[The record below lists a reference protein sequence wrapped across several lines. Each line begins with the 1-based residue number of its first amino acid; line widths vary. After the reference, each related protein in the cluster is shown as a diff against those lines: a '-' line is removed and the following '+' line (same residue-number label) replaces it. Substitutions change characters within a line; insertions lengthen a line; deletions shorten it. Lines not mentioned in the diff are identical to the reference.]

1 MNNATASKLMKAVRL
16 LIAGVMVVSV
26 FHFQGVATTP
36 VSAAGEPYRDTSLTF
51 EERAADLVSRMT
63 PDEKASQLNTSAAA
77 LSRLGVPAYNWWNEA
92 LHGVAWQ
99 TAVSFPSSLSMSLS
113 WDRNLLLDSS
123 SIIGDECRA
132 FFTTNGRALGQFCP
146 TVNMQRDPR
155 WGRNEEGYGEDPFL
169 VGELG
174 SQYVIGMQ
182 GNNDTV
188 NVTSPAGE
196 KYLKVI
202 ATPKHYAA
210 NNSETDRY
218 YGDSV
223 MDNRTLREYYTSQF
237 RTIAEKAHPASLMTA
252 YNSVNGVPMFANT
265 YLNNTMMRKT
275 WGFDGYVVSD
285 CDGVA
290 NIVNNHHWIPADP
303 PGVYTQQLTV
313 PQAVAFSLMGGTDLA
328 CNWTSGTTTGGVY
341 TSNIQTA
348 ISQGVLTDNGVISWD
363 DVDRSLVRMF
373 TERMKTGEF
382 DSTTGRNVGGAYGTY
397 TVANHVQ
404 TASNVAK
411 SLQASRE
418 DIVLLKNDGILPIN
432 LNTAKTIAVIGK
444 FNNVCELGDPNYA
457 GSPSTQVSF
466 QQGLTTAL
474 NSKGFDTANNLKFYS
489 PGAGNTISGYIFNV
503 RDLRINGTTY
513 TGADASSVTNCQK
526 TSSNTIEYI
535 TDGSY
540 ANFNSIN
547 LSGQQLTSFQ
557 VSVATNGTGASWQPV
572 VELHVDSPTG
582 PLLATA
588 TCAKTSAWQTY
599 TVNTGTIIGS
609 GLINT
614 DYTSLCLVFTTT
626 QSSPPTDL
634 TAAQLDEIGKADMA
648 IYLAGTGKSG
658 LLNVA
663 SENKDRANMDFPA
676 NQDTEIQQ
684 VIAKNPNT
692 VVAIQAVGMMNIGH
706 FVDSARALLFTSFN
720 GQFQGQA
727 MAETLLGD
735 VNPTG
740 RLSFSWYK
748 NEADL
753 PAMTD
758 YGIRPTDTTKGR
770 TYQYFTGDVLYPFGY
785 GLSYSSYAYSNPTI
799 SKTTVS
805 TNEKLSVSVDV
816 ENLSDRAGS
825 EVVQV
830 YIAAPNAGN
839 GIVPVKQ
846 LKGFERVDL
855 AAHEKKTVTVSLNS
869 DDWWFIDANQKRV
882 VDEGAYKVQIGRSC
896 SDIVAQFDLTV
907 SGKAAPTIQTV
918 TLMGDKIKVT
928 PTQPSNTSL
937 YIAMSDETFLQPS
950 QATVTYSSNRPGVAT
965 VDQNGKI
972 TAGGLAGTAVITA
985 SVTYAGKTL
994 NATYAV
1000 ASDGNPDTP
1009 ANADS
1014 IMINNVKIP
1023 GFSPTVYNYEIAL
1036 PFSQSGANVTATT
1049 PVSGAAVTV
1058 AQAASIPGTAVVTVT
1073 NGTSSTQYSLYIGR
1087 PPQPDNFA
1095 GPAHAPFWNVVRET
1109 AANYQ
1114 IANNKLSITTESGDL
1129 WQNVNSQRNI
1139 FVQPAAGDWTCSVD
1153 IDFNTVPNVNY
1164 QQAGIMVYQDDDNY
1178 LKLDVE
1184 YSNGLVVQLGSEVN
1198 QVFTVVASAK
1208 LTGVNPNDIINLKVV
1223 RAGNNYTFFYS
1234 MDHGATYTQL
1244 GTAQTASMMPPQIAL
1259 TASSSASSSVSI
1271 VANFSNFN
1279 VTASPMEFPVI
1290 PVITGINVDG
1300 APLAGFSADKA
1311 HYESVMAYGRT
1322 APPVVTAATNL
1333 PDNLTI
1339 TQAAS
1344 LPGTAEV
1351 KLDYNGTVLDYTIY
1365 FGFAPRP
1372 DSLSGDWIIPA
1383 WTIDNPNMNNLSIGK
1398 GALVIS
1404 TEDGDVWQTTNN
1416 VRNLVW
1422 QPAAG
1427 DWTVTVT
1434 AKFQAL
1440 PDTNYQQGGIMV
1452 YDDLD
1457 NFLKMDVEYNGSKRM
1472 LQLGGETD
1480 ATFSAIQ
1487 QIPSSGSTS
1496 FALAADNSI
1505 MYRIAR
1511 LGDTYNFYYSVD
1523 NGSTFTAIGAA
1534 QTKALRAP
1542 KIALVALNNSSA
1554 ANIPVAYTNFNV
1566 TMASPV
1572 PAPAFVFRAFSKEGQ
1587 LFTEYNN
1594 AASAAVNGSFLVAVY
1609 DGSGR
1614 LNRVLSKNLGAPSSQ
1629 LAWAAFGLDPAAY
1642 AGYSI
1647 KAFAWGDPYT
1657 PLAGAVTVQ

>member
-1 MNNATASKLMKAVRL
+1 MTA
-16 LIAGVMVVSV
+16 
-26 FHFQGVATTP
+26 
-36 VSAAGEPYRDTSLTF
+36 VSAAGEPYYNTNLTF
-51 EERAADLVSRMT
+51 EERATDLVSRMT
-63 PDEKASQLNTSAAA
+63 EAEKVSQLNTSAAA
-77 LSRLGVPAYNWWNEA
+77 LPRLGVPAYNWWQEA

-113 WDRNLLLDSS
+113 WDRGLLYNSAS
-123 SIIGDECRA
+123 VIGDECRA
-132 FFTTNGRALGQFCP
+132 FYTTNGRPLSQFCP
-146 TVNMQRDPR
+146 TVNLQRDPR

-196 KYLKVI
+196 KYLKTI

-218 YGDSV
+218 YGDAV
-223 MDNRTLREYYTSQF
+223 MDNRTLREYYTYQF
-237 RTIAEKAHPASLMTA
+237 RAIAEKAHPASLMTA

-265 YLNNTMMRKT
+265 YLNNTMLRKT
-275 WGFDGYVVSD
+275 WGFDGYIVSD

-290 NIVNNHHWIPADP
+290 NITNNHHWIPQDP

-328 CNWTSGTTTGGVY
+328 CNWTSGSTTGGVY
-341 TSNIQTA
+341 TSNIQQA

-373 TERMKTGEF
+373 TERMRTGEF
-382 DSTTGRNVGGAYGTY
+382 DSTTGRNVGGAYGAY
-397 TVANHVQ
+397 TTANHVQ
-404 TASNVAK
+404 TASNVAT

-418 DIVLLKNDGILPIN
+418 DIVLLKNDANTLPIN
-432 LNTAKTIAVIGK
+432 LNSVKSIAVIGK
-444 FNNVCELGDPNYA
+444 FNDVCELGDPNYA
-457 GSPSTQVSF
+457 GSPSTKVSF

-474 NSKGFDTANNLKFYS
+474 NGKGFNTASGLKFYN

-503 RDLRINGTTY
+503 RDLRVNGTTY
-513 TGADASSVTNCQK
+513 TAANADTVTNCQK

-540 ANFNSIN
+540 ANYKNIN
-547 LSGQQLTSFQ
+547 LNGQPLTSFQ

-572 VELHVDSPTG
+572 VELHVNSPTG
-582 PLLATA
+582 ALLATA
-588 TCAKTSAWQTY
+588 TCAKTSGWQTY
-599 TVNTGTIIGS
+599 TVNTGSIIGS

-614 DYTSLCLVFTTT
+614 DYDSLCLVFTTT

-634 TAAQLDEIGKADMA
+634 TAAQLDEIGNADMA

-706 FVDSARALLFTSFN
+706 FVDSAKAVLFTSFN

-727 MAETLLGD
+727 MAEALLGD

-753 PAMTD
+753 PAMSD
-758 YGIRPTDTTKGR
+758 YNIRPTDTTKGR

-805 TNEKLSVSVDV
+805 TSEKLSVSVDV
-816 ENLSDRAGS
+816 ENLSERAGS

-830 YIAAPNAGN
+830 YIVPPNAGN
-839 GIVPVKQ
+839 GTVPIKQ

-855 AAHEKKTVTVSLNS
+855 AAHEKKTVTVGLNS
-869 DDWWFIDANQKRV
+869 DDWWFIDGGQKRV

-896 SDIVAQFDLTV
+896 SDIVSQFDLTV
-907 SGKAAPTIQTV
+907 SGKAAPSIQTV

-928 PTQPSNTSL
+928 QTQPSNTSL
-937 YIAMSDETFLQPS
+937 YIALSDETLIQPS
-950 QATVTYSSNRPGVAT
+950 QAAVVYSSNRPSVAD
-965 VDQNGKI
+965 VDQNGRI
-972 TAGGLAGTAVITA
+972 TAGTVAGTAVITA
-985 SVTYAGKTL
+985 SVTYAGKTV

-1000 ASDGNPDTP
+1000 ASDGNPDVSVP
-1009 ANADS
+1009 AVADS
-1014 IMINNVKIP
+1014 IQINGVNIP
-1023 GFSPTVYNYEIAL
+1023 GFSPTTYNYEIAL
-1036 PFSQSGANVTATT
+1036 PYSQSGAAVTATT

-1058 AQAASIPGTAVVTVT
+1058 TQAASIPGTAVVNVT
-1073 NGTSSTQYSLYIGR
+1073 SGASSAQYNLYIGR

-1095 GPAHAPFWNVVRET
+1095 GPAHEPFWSIVRET
-1109 AANYQ
+1109 AANYK

-1129 WQNVNSQRNI
+1129 WQNTNSQRNI
-1139 FVQPAAGDWTCSVD
+1139 FVQQAAGDWTCSVD
-1153 IDFNTVPNVNY
+1153 IDFDTVPY
-1164 QQAGIMVYQDDDNY
+1164 LDFQQAGIMVYQDDDNY
-1178 LKLDVE
+1178 LKLDME
-1184 YSNGLVVQLGSEVN
+1184 NSSYQGGLVIQLGSEVN

-1208 LTGVNPNDIINLKVV
+1208 LTGVNPHDVITLKVV
-1223 RAGNNYTFFYS
+1223 RVGNVYTFFYS
-1234 MDHGATYTQL
+1234 MNGGASYMQL
-1244 GTAQTASMMPPQIAL
+1244 GSAQTASMIPPQIAL
-1259 TASSSASSSVSI
+1259 TASSSASTSVPI
-1271 VANFSNFN
+1271 VANFSHFN
-1279 VTASPMEFPVI
+1279 VTSSPMEFPVI
-1290 PVITGINVDG
+1290 PKIAGIYVDG
-1300 APLAGFSADKA
+1300 VPLAGFSADKG
-1311 HYESVMAYGRT
+1311 HYECVMAYGRT
-1322 APPVVTAATNL
+1322 TPPVVTADANL
-1333 PDNLTI
+1333 PDDLKI
-1339 TQAAS
+1339 TQAMS

-1372 DSLSGDWIIPA
+1372 DSLRGDWIIPA
-1383 WTIDNPNMNNLSIGK
+1383 WTIGNPNMNNLSIGN

-1434 AKFQAL
+1434 AKFPTL

-1457 NFLKMDVEYNGSKRM
+1457 NFLKLDLEYNGNKRI
-1472 LQLGGETD
+1472 LQLGGE
-1480 ATFSAIQ
+1480 ASAAFSAIQ
-1487 QIPSSGSTS
+1487 QIPASGSTS
-1496 FALAADNSI
+1496 FALSPDNTI
-1505 MYRIAR
+1505 MYRIVR
-1511 LGDTYNFYYSVD
+1511 SGDTYNFYYSVD
-1523 NGSTFTAIGAA
+1523 NGSSFTAIGAA
-1534 QTKALRAP
+1534 QTKALREP
-1542 KIALVALNNSSA
+1542 KVALVALNNSSA
-1554 ANIPVAYTNFNV
+1554 ANIPVVYTDFNV
-1566 TMASPV
+1566 TTASPV
-1572 PAPAFVFRAFSKEGQ
+1572 PAPGFVFRAFAKEGK
-1587 LFTEYNN
+1587 LFAEYSN
-1594 AASAAVNGSFLVAVY
+1594 AASAAVSGSFLIAVY

-1614 LNRVLSKNLGAPSSQ
+1614 LNQVFSKDLSAGSSQ

-1642 AGYSI
+1642 AGHSI
-1647 KAFAWGDPYT
+1647 KAFAWGDHYI
-1657 PLAGAVTVQ
+1657 PLANAVSVK